1 MSAKVAS
8 RKNVFV
14 FNQKARMPDHRTR
27 EKQQAARRKNP
38 PRKRVV
44 APEASSPTPARRNRL
59 NLFELAYERI
69 EDLIVRCE
77 LKPGSFLA
85 MQDLQEMTGL
95 GRTPV
100 HQAISRLA
108 ADTLI
113 VVRPRHGLQ
122 IAPIDLARQR
132 VLLQLRR
139 DIERFVVRLA
149 AERSGPSHR
158 NQILHLTR
166 ALRDQR
172 KKMTISDFNVFDRRI
187 DRIVLNAAGESFL
200 EQTLRPLHTIFRRI
214 GWVYHTQIASGA
226 NFDPTIDC
234 HLAVLDAIASR
245 RTDAAASASDALT
258 DFVDHMFDAMERQLD
273 PALLDCTE
281 SLVNA

>member
-1 MSAKVAS
+1 MV
-8 RKNVFV
+8 RRT
-14 FNQKARMPDHRTR
+14 KARPPTI
-27 EKQQAARRKNP
+27 RRKNSQ
-38 PRKRVV
+38 RKRVV
-44 APEASSPTPARRNRL
+44 APEPSGPTPGVRSRL

-85 MQDLQEMTGL
+85 MQDLQEMTGF

-122 IAPIDLARQR
+122 IAPIDLARER

-139 DIERFVVRLA
+139 DIERFVIRLA

-158 NQILHLTR
+158 NQIAHLTR

-172 KKMTISDFNVFDRRI
+172 EEMTIGDFNIFDRRI
-187 DRIVLNAAGESFL
+187 DRIILNAAGESFL

-214 GWVYHTQIASGA
+214 GWVYHTRIASGA
-226 NFDPTIDC
+226 NFDRTIDC
-234 HLAVLDAIASR
+234 HLAVLDAIGSR
-245 RTDAAASASDALT
+245 RPDAAVSASDALT
-258 DFVDHMFDAMERQLD
+258 DFVDHMFDAMEQELD
-273 PALLDCTE
+273 PEWLDSGE
-281 SLVNA
+281 SVVFA

>member
-1 MSAKVAS
+1 MVRRTKGRPPAAH
-8 RKNVFV
+8 RKNS
-14 FNQKARMPDHRTR
+14 R
-27 EKQQAARRKNP
+27 
-38 PRKRVV
+38 RKRVV
-44 APEASSPTPARRNRL
+44 APEPPGPTQGVRSRL
-59 NLFELAYERI
+59 NLFELAYDRI

-85 MQDLQEMTGL
+85 MQDLQEMTGF

-113 VVRPRHGLQ
+113 VVRPRYGLQ
-122 IAPIDLARQR
+122 IAPIDLARER

-158 NQILHLTR
+158 NQIAHLTR

-172 KKMTISDFNVFDRRI
+172 EKITIDEFNVFDRRI
-187 DRIVLNAAGESFL
+187 DDIILDAAGETIL
-200 EQTLRPLHTIFRRI
+200 EHTLRALHTIFRRVCWI
-214 GWVYHTQIASGA
+214 YHTQIASGA
-226 NFDPTIDC
+226 DFDPTIDC
-234 HLAVLDAIASR
+234 HLAILDAIGNR
-245 RTDAAASASDALT
+245 RIDAAMAASDALT
-258 DFVDHMFDAMERQLD
+258 DFVDRMFDAMERELD
-273 PALLDCTE
+273 PA
-281 SLVNA
+281 